1 MALGPATGGE
11 SMKPLCLLAAASP
24 DPDDAHVD
32 LVLDPDKLR
41 VDAYLVQGKSASVS
55 QTNENRTPGWRV
67 ASGSPYFLH
76 HTHHI
81 QVPRRL
87 YQPEKE
93 AHAPVG
99 RPREQTPRPP
109 APPPTPVP

>member
-11 SMKPLCLLAAASP
+11 SMKPPCLLAAASP

-67 ASGSPYFLH
+67 ASGSSYFIS
-76 HTHHI
+76 HTHYI
-81 QVPRRL
+81 EVRRRWYNPNKWL
-87 YQPEKE
+87 RVL
-93 AHAPVG
+93 AG
-99 RPREQTPRPP
+99 RLGETLGGR
-109 APPPTPVP
+109 A